1 MHARFLMVLVG
12 VLGCQGSI
20 GDSDPLN
27 PINPLPMSVT
37 PGGDPPAEA
46 CAQLAEGAPIPTRR
60 LTAAQLEATVQ
71 DVLGF
76 ETEYDTSDETLTGYR
91 ANTTT
96 SVEQEAANEFMRTS
110 EDISAAVAPRL
121 VELCEGPCAD
131 WILENIAPRLF
142 RRPLSAEV
150 ATRYRGLYELGFAEG
165 GDVEGVSWLLQGLLQ
180 SPRFLYLLEEAG
192 DGGFLDSFAMAA
204 RLSYALWGTAPD
216 VALLESAAAG
226 NLATPE
232 GIRTESE
239 RLIADD
245 RFEEGAREF
254 VLQWLRLESLL
265 DESKRAD
272 FFELPGDLRAA
283 LLEEPVQLFVHQVRA
298 GSTIAGLI
306 EEPISV
312 ENELLDGMYG
322 AESIR
327 TEEGI
332 RHLDP
337 ERRAGLLTLPGVQ
350 AALSHAEESAPTVR
364 GFIILDNF
372 LCDKP
377 PPPPVGV
384 TPTLPPNDGTLSTRE
399 RLSIHFEDDTCGGC
413 HRQMDGIGFAFENYD
428 WLGRWRDEDNGEAID
443 ASADFMLSGHRILAD
458 GPVGMSDAIGGRWDV
473 DLCIAR
479 QWVIYASAIA
489 NTADAQCLME
499 DMALGSREEG
509 IREMLLTFVSSDW
522 FRRPFEGASP

>member
-1 MHARFLMVLVG
+1 MVMVG
-12 VLGCQGSI
+12 ALGCQGSI
-20 GDSDPLN
+20 GDTDPLG
-27 PINPLPMSVT
+27 PPDPLEPPPVSMT

-46 CAQLAEGAPIPTRR
+46 CAQLPEGAPIPTRR

-76 ETEYDTSDETLTGYR
+76 GTVYDTSDETLTGYR

-96 SVEQEAANEFMRTS
+96 SVEQEAAGEFMRTS

-121 VELCEGPCAD
+121 VGLCEGPCVE
-131 WILENIAPRLF
+131 WILETIAPRLF
-142 RRPLSAEV
+142 RRPLSEEV
-150 ATRYRGLYELGFAEG
+150 ASRYRALYELGFAEG
-165 GDVEGVSWLLQGLLQ
+165 GEVEGVHWLLQGLLQ

-192 DGGFLDSFAMAA
+192 DDGYLDSFAMAA

-216 VALLESAAAG
+216 ATLLESAAAG
-226 NLATPE
+226 HLSTPQGVRME
-232 GIRTESE
+232 AE

-265 DESKRAD
+265 DETKRAD
-272 FFELPGDLRAA
+272 FFELPEEVRAA

-298 GSTIAGLI
+298 QSTIAGLI

-312 ENELLDGMYG
+312 HSDVLDETYG
-322 AESIR
+322 AESLR
-327 TEEGI
+327 TEDGL

-337 ERRAGLLTLPGVQ
+337 ARRAGLLTLPGVQ

-399 RLSIHFEDDTCGGC
+399 RLSIHFESESCGGC

-428 WLGRWRDEDNGEAID
+428 WLGRWRDEENGEAID

-458 GPVGMSDAIGGRWDV
+458 GPVDMSDAIGGRWDV
-473 DLCIAR
+473 DLCVAR

-522 FRRPFEGASP
+522 FRRPFEGGTP